1 MKNQI
6 GVSQELIIFQINV
19 EVKFRSIPPRLAV
32 YINDECKF
40 EQILQEPRTAIEFE
54 HLLMFDQSY
63 QLRLVRQGKTDLDP
77 EQMLIIDSI
86 VIDGINVQNLIWSHS
101 QYQPDYP
108 TAWYQQQVAQ
118 GQTPESTVPGETW
131 LGHNGEWTM
140 PFASPFWRHLME
152 VMA

>member
-1 MKNQI
+1 MKNLI
-6 GVSQELIIFQINV
+6 GISQELISFQINAQ
-19 EVKFRSIPPRLAV
+19 VKFHSIPPRLAV

-40 EQILQEPRTAIEFE
+40 EQILLESRVTIEFE
-54 HLLMFDQSY
+54 HLLMFDQTY
-63 QLRLVRQGKTDLDP
+63 QLRLARQGKSDQDP

-86 VIDGINVQNLIWSHS
+86 FIDGINVQNLIWSSS
-101 QYQPDYP
+101 QYRPEYP
-108 TAWYQQQVAQ
+108 TAWYQQQVAM
-118 GQTPESTVPGETW
+118 GKIPEITVAGETW